1 MAKEWNESPRFRGT
15 AEPLSQRGYMQAE
28 RLAARLIQQKLAA
41 TKSNPLLR
49 AQGTAEQISRTHQ
62 LPIQLRNGLKSINY
76 GRREGLFEEEV
87 SLAEPGL
94 YQQYL
99 VNIEFLRFLEEKRWR
114 ICGCRPCRY

>member
-1 MAKEWNESPRFRGT
+1 
-15 AEPLSQRGYMQAE
+15 MQAE
-28 RLAARLIQQKLAA
+28 RLAARLRQQKLAA
-41 TKSNPLLR
+41 TQSNPLLR

-99 VNIEFLRFLEEKRWR
+99 VNIESLRFLEEKRWR